1 MNGLYFVTYLYGKL
15 RIFNNCC
22 SCSFMKV
29 GLCES
34 NKKERKNNRGL
45 TVNSC
50 FSALSSLNFLNILYE
65 FTTILLATGP
75 CPFCPSDSNRQGTGG
90 LPG

>member
-1 MNGLYFVTYLYGKL
+1 MNELYFVTYLYGKL

-34 NKKERKNNRGL
+34 NKKERKSKLGLTEL
-45 TVNSC
+45 TVNS
-50 FSALSSLNFLNILYE
+50 
-65 FTTILLATGP
+65 
-75 CPFCPSDSNRQGTGG
+75 
-90 LPG
+90 